1 MHAWLEWARGP
12 VFLFCFSFMVL
23 GLVRHVWLTL
33 WETTRLMRRAGDK
46 SLPLAAIG
54 RATLGW
60 LFPVRAIAREA
71 WFSVTSVLFHV
82 ALIVVPVF
90 LAGHVALWA
99 RGTGLRWPAMSNQA
113 ADVLTILAVLTAVGL
128 AFQRLTAR
136 ATRAITKPSDYLL
149 LLAVT
154 LPFVTGFLVLHPGI
168 NPLPYDSVLFLHVM
182 SGNLVFVLL
191 PTTKL
196 AHAVLLP
203 GTQLVAEAGWHWPA
217 DAGSRV
223 GAALGKATERA

>member
-12 VFLFCFSFMVL
+12 VFIFCFSFMVL
-23 GLVRHVWLTL
+23 GLVRHVALTL
-33 WETTRLMRRAGDK
+33 WETTRIMRRAGDK

-60 LFPVRAIAREA
+60 LFPVRAIVHEA
-71 WFSVTSVLFHV
+71 WFTVTSVLFHV
-82 ALIVVPVF
+82 AVIIVPVF

-99 RGTGLRWPAMSNQA
+99 RGTGLRWPAIPNDV
-113 ADVLTILAVLTAVGL
+113 ADVLTILAVVTAVGL
-128 AFQRLTAR
+128 AVQRLTAR
-136 ATRAITKPSDYLL
+136 ATRAITKPSDHLL
-149 LLAVT
+149 LLALA
-154 LPFVTGFLVLHPGI
+154 LPFVTGFLVMHPSV
-168 NPLPYDSVLFLHVM
+168 NPFTYDSVLFLHVM

-196 AHAVLLP
+196 THAVLLP
-203 GTQLVAEAGWHWPA
+203 GTQLITEVGWHWPA

-223 GAALGKATERA
+223 GAALGKGTEPV